1 MLLEFFYSLT
11 SCLGRQTKN
20 QWLDVSQV
28 RHHLTPLGFLICKTW
43 PCIQVKINVWILK
56 LKTTNVRWR
65 SICVILQKEKRQALI
80 YLLRL
85 CKRENLRFFIFLAC
99 FYGLLM
105 SFVQCFLNKEK
116 LVGVHQ
122 KSSCRTNV
130 LLIFL
135 RSIVHCGQNM
145 SCYMSTN

>member
-1 MLLEFFYSLT
+1 
-11 SCLGRQTKN
+11 
-20 QWLDVSQV
+20 
-28 RHHLTPLGFLICKTW
+28 
-43 PCIQVKINVWILK
+43 
-56 LKTTNVRWR
+56 
-65 SICVILQKEKRQALI
+65 
-80 YLLRL
+80 
-85 CKRENLRFFIFLAC
+85 
-99 FYGLLM
+99 M